1 MLTNQQRINMRFN
14 DTIDKTQD
22 LAHEAADNTTKAL
35 QSTRRN
41 AVHGVEKLDDQLQ
54 QWGADAAP
62 AFERATDHA
71 AQWAR
76 RGAQQ
81 LRDGS
86 QQLQAKA
93 RYAADGTQQYVRDQP
108 VKSVLIAAGV
118 GALLMGLLSLFARS
132 DSRR

>member
-1 MLTNQQRINMRFN
+1 MRFN

-22 LAHEAADNTTKAL
+22 LAHEAADNTTRAL

-62 AFERATDHA
+62 AIERATDNA

-76 RGAQQ
+76 RSAQQ

-93 RYAADGTQQYVRDQP
+93 RHAADGTQQYVRDQP

-118 GALLMGLLSLFARS
+118 GALLMGLLSLFARP